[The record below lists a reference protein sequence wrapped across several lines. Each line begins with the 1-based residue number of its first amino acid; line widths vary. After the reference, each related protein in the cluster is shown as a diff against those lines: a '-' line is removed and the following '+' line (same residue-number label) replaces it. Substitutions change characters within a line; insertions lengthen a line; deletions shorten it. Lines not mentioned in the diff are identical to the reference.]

1 VTLGIPCLTMRRS
14 LRRLRRYVIIHETLR
29 VEIDPEGTRA
39 FARRRDRLA
48 DDAELADYDN
58 GRGRRTWTWGDRCLS
73 SPPDPKVPPV
83 VPSGLRSAPI
93 AVASRFPRTR
103 TAGGRNP

>member
-1 VTLGIPCLTMRRS
+1 MTLGIPCLTMRRS
-14 LRRLRRYVIIHETLR
+14 LRRLRRYVIIREELQAG
-29 VEIDPEGTRA
+29 INPEGTRA

-48 DDAELADYDN
+48 DDAEVADYEN

-73 SPPDPKVPPV
+73 SPPDPKVLPV
-83 VPSGLRSAPI
+83 VPRGLRSAPI

-103 TAGGRNP
+103 TAGERNP